1 MGISS
6 SNKNRVTLPG
16 KRRPPARHRQQPET
30 KDGDLNGTCDK
41 DVVDGVIAQEK
52 PPNKE
57 LEERLSGENE
67 YDGDE
72 DTESH
77 STIRRNRRS
86 IKRKVVPKG
95 GVSLFG
101 AADINQEIQGV
112 HLKSDRST
120 KHSRKCDNLRE
131 SQEDIHQPA
140 EHSTEDLKFASN
152 NSESKLNEESNKKAE
167 SERKRNEEETKR
179 KVAEEEAKIK
189 AEEEARIKAE
199 EEAKM
204 KAEEEARR
212 KAEEEARKQA
222 EDEARKKEEARKKA
236 ELEAKKKAEEE
247 AKRKAEE
254 EERKRAEEEARR
266 KAEEEAKKRAEEEAR

>member
-1 MGISS
+1 MG
-6 SNKNRVTLPG
+6 
-16 KRRPPARHRQQPET
+16 
-30 KDGDLNGTCDK
+30 
-41 DVVDGVIAQEK
+41 
-52 PPNKE
+52 
-57 LEERLSGENE
+57 
-67 YDGDE
+67 
-72 DTESH
+72 
-77 STIRRNRRS
+77 
-86 IKRKVVPKG
+86 VVPKG

-189 AEEEARIKAE
+189 AEEEEKRLAE
-199 EEAKM
+199 EVAKM

-222 EDEARKKEEARKKA
+222 
-236 ELEAKKKAEEE
+236 
-247 AKRKAEE
+247 
-254 EERKRAEEEARR
+254 
-266 KAEEEAKKRAEEEAR
+266 